1 MVVSNYIAPMLII
14 RVKKDSFVPLNNF
27 DKPHL
32 NGKVFYCEK
41 YEKRCYLLVLW
52 INLFQLVLQCAT
64 KKRPTHPPSLLAS
77 DPRSEEKT
85 KYKSLLA
92 EQLAKVLV
100 KKNMGSISDY
110 ALHCL
115 VYEIAK
121 TTELDDGSLCPPPDE
136 PPPEPE
142 PEPTPAVSS
151 LHQSFQPQTG
161 SGSVSSMV

>member
-1 MVVSNYIAPMLII
+1 MILCHALFSL
-14 RVKKDSFVPLNNF
+14 S
-27 DKPHL
+27 
-32 NGKVFYCEK
+32 
-41 YEKRCYLLVLW
+41 
-52 INLFQLVLQCAT
+52 IN
-64 KKRPTHPPSLLAS
+64 SS
-77 DPRSEEKT
+77 SRSESMSLGAPT
-85 KYKSLLA
+85 VGAKYKSLLA

-151 LHQSFQPQTG
+151 LQQSFQPQTG